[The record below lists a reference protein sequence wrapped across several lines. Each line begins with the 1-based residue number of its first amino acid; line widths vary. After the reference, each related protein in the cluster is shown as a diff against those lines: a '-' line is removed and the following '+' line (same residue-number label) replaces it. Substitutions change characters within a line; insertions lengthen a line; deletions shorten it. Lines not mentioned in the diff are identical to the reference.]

1 MVSMCKEKKA
11 YIQPSVELYAVTHI
25 LLDGSQNTP
34 TGTPPLVDGGGGG
47 DPYTEGLAKGFDFNN
62 IEWYSVNQVGDKIT
76 KEFDIDTRMWYE

>member
-1 MVSMCKEKKA
+1 MVSMYKEKKA

-47 DPYTEGLAKGFDFNN
+47 DPYEEGLAKGFDFNN

-76 KEFDIDTRMWYE
+76 KEFGIDTRMWYE